1 MGTMM
6 NRAMMNRAMNKS
18 KMNNAKGFTLIEL
31 MIVVAIIG
39 ILAAIALPAYQD
51 YIAKANATS
60 AVAGMSG
67 SKVKLAERYSVES
80 LLNCAKRDAAAA
92 DLTAGKAA
100 VTALPK
106 IAYCKSAGTL
116 TNVVGGVTAEL
127 TGAKDANGE
136 LAWTCALTGT
146 GGADVTIKNC
156 TAS

>member
-1 MGTMM
+1 MKGFK
-6 NRAMMNRAMNKS
+6 KS
-18 KMNNAKGFTLIEL
+18 NAKGFTLIEL

-51 YIAKANATS
+51 YVAKANATN
-60 AVAGMSG
+60 AVAAMSG

-80 LLNCAKRDAAAA
+80 LLDCAARAAVPANPA
-92 DLTAGKAA
+92 TGTAA

-106 IAYCKSAGTL
+106 IAYCKAGGVL
-116 TNVVGGVTAEL
+116 TNTISGVTAEL
-127 TGAKDANGE
+127 TAAKDANGE